1 VNPPP
6 LAQRLLEGVVPAAD
20 REIVVGDLAEAFAQR
35 RRAGR
40 HRAVAW
46 YWIQVLMFGL
56 WYASRRGRARPPGTT
71 RRRGAAS
78 LSGWRQDLTNAVRQ
92 ARKRPLFSWIA
103 VTTLALGIGGT
114 TVMFAVVDVVL
125 LRPLP
130 YPFADQLIAVEL
142 QSTTGASL
150 NHSEPDYLDFRE
162 YRTAFEDIGGVSGL
176 TISLSS
182 DGPPQE
188 LNAAWAS
195 GNLLPLLGIQPLL
208 GRHFTDDEDVDG
220 GPDAVIISYGLWQG
234 RFGGAP
240 SVIGR
245 RIVLDGNPHTVVGV
259 MPLDL
264 PAILPRTFR
273 VAPPFDLWLPLEASP
288 DRFPRSARFLMVL
301 GRVRSL
307 RSAADAQTEL
317 DRIAS
322 DMRAR
327 FEDRERQDYG
337 LRAVPLRDAVVAQ
350 REGPLALVFGAV
362 ALVLV
367 IASGNVANL
376 LLARTTERR
385 RELQTRAMLGA
396 GRARLVRLMLLEGG
410 VLAAVGGGI
419 GVLLA
424 AVAVRY
430 LVPMVPVDVPRL
442 DQAAIDL
449 RVAAFAIGVSG
460 AAVLLCAGW
469 PALRAGAAGP
479 VGSGVRTVGS
489 RDHRRVHRLLA
500 GAEVALALV
509 LLVGGAVLIRSM
521 SAMYRFDPG
530 FDPQQV
536 LTFRVGL
543 PGGEDGTS
551 FIPTADFFQQLTEG
565 LAELPGV
572 MAAGGVTALP
582 LSGRGMSIRYYDG
595 TDENGRFADFHV
607 VTPGYFE
614 SVGARLVAGRFVDGS
629 DRQGGRN
636 VVVIDQ
642 TLADRVWPNA
652 AAVGRTM
659 RLFSVTSLD
668 PFHMGPTDAEVVGVI
683 QPLMNHDPREDQLP
697 QVYSPH
703 GQVPFQTLSLAVR
716 GETALPSTEAIER
729 TVHALN
735 PALPVADVRPL
746 VSYVDSTFSTTRF
759 VTTLL
764 GTLAVLATLLAAIG
778 VYGVLSYLTAQR
790 TRELGLRLAMGATGQ
805 DLARFVVWEGMMPA
819 MGGVAIGVVLA
830 ATMGRSLSGLLY
842 GVDPFDVG
850 TVAAVASG
858 LLAISLAACLVPAR
872 RAGRTDPMVALRNE

>member
-1 VNPPP
+1 
-6 LAQRLLEGVVPAAD
+6 
-20 REIVVGDLAEAFAQR
+20 
-35 RRAGR
+35 
-40 HRAVAW
+40 
-46 YWIQVLMFGL
+46 
-56 WYASRRGRARPPGTT
+56 
-71 RRRGAAS
+71 
-78 LSGWRQDLTNAVRQ
+78 
-92 ARKRPLFSWIA
+92 
-103 VTTLALGIGGT
+103 
-114 TVMFAVVDVVL
+114 
-125 LRPLP
+125 
-130 YPFADQLIAVEL
+130 
-142 QSTTGASL
+142 
-150 NHSEPDYLDFRE
+150 
-162 YRTAFEDIGGVSGL
+162 
-176 TISLSS
+176 
-182 DGPPQE
+182 
-188 LNAAWAS
+188 
-195 GNLLPLLGIQPLL
+195 
-208 GRHFTDDEDVDG
+208 
-220 GPDAVIISYGLWQG
+220 
-234 RFGGAP
+234 
-240 SVIGR
+240 
-245 RIVLDGNPHTVVGV
+245 
-259 MPLDL
+259 
-264 PAILPRTFR
+264 
-273 VAPPFDLWLPLEASP
+273 
-288 DRFPRSARFLMVL
+288 
-301 GRVRSL
+301 
-307 RSAADAQTEL
+307 
-317 DRIAS
+317 
-322 DMRAR
+322 
-327 FEDRERQDYG
+327 
-337 LRAVPLRDAVVAQ
+337 
-350 REGPLALVFGAV
+350 
-362 ALVLV
+362 
-367 IASGNVANL
+367 
-376 LLARTTERR
+376 
-385 RELQTRAMLGA
+385 
-396 GRARLVRLMLLEGG
+396 
-410 VLAAVGGGI
+410 
-419 GVLLA
+419 
-424 AVAVRY
+424 
-430 LVPMVPVDVPRL
+430 
-442 DQAAIDL
+442 
-449 RVAAFAIGVSG
+449 
-460 AAVLLCAGW
+460 
-469 PALRAGAAGP
+469 
-479 VGSGVRTVGS
+479 
-489 RDHRRVHRLLA
+489 LLA